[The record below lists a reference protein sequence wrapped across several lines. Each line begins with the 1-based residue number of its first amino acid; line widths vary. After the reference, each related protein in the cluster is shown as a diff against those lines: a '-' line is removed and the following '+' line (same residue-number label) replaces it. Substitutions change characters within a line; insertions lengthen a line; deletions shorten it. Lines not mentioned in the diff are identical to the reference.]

1 MLIYEALS
9 LENPHA
15 SKPGFWRPGCRAKG
29 IKIPFLTKVYYKRYS
44 YFSLIDSL
52 QMAKSFCDGHPE
64 VSSSSL
70 SSTRQLLIW
79 QSWVTAETVRRTI
92 FLANMINFF
101 ANRDFDKREQSIY
114 YQELD
119 RDLILNMALPCSQA
133 LWNATSEE
141 QWIENHTELNLD
153 GLGTGYTTLHKLFST
168 YNKDQL
174 RNDFGKS
181 YGIWDSDS
189 LRNLIVLAAVEQF
202 T

>member
-1 MLIYEALS
+1 
-9 LENPHA
+9 
-15 SKPGFWRPGCRAKG
+15 
-29 IKIPFLTKVYYKRYS
+29 
-44 YFSLIDSL
+44 
-52 QMAKSFCDGHPE
+52 MAKSFGDGHPE
-64 VSSSSL
+64 VSSSTL

-101 ANRDFDKREQSIY
+101 ANRDFDKREQSVY

-119 RDLILNMALPCSQA
+119 RDLILNMTLPCSQA

-141 QWIENHTELNLD
+141 QWIENHTELDLD
-153 GLGTGYTTLHKLFST
+153 GLGAGCATLRKLFST
-168 YNKDQL
+168 YTKDQL